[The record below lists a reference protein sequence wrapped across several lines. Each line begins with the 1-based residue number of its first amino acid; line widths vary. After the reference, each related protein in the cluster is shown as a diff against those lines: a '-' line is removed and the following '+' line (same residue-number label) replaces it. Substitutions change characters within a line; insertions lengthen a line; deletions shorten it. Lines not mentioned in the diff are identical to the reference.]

1 MTTDEI
7 IAWDDRKCVVCDESI
22 CHLPKSWGFRIKPNT
37 WIHYRCLES
46 LWETYSLIK
55 KQINVEDV
63 IE

>member
-1 MTTDEI
+1 MSIYENEDK
-7 IAWDDRKCVVCDESI
+7 RKCVMCDMRIRENT
-22 CHLPKSWGFRIKPNT
+22 KAWGLRIKPNT

-63 IE
+63 IA